1 MSQTIL
7 NIGWSLVF
15 SAIGATIGIALVLG
29 ATTFIPKLVDSLTP
43 NIDEQKEIARGNR
56 AVADYY
62 GKVVAASIVGISIV
76 IAASILGGLLA
87 ALH

>member
-1 MSQTIL
+1 MSTTIL

-15 SAIGATIGIALVLG
+15 SAIGAFVGIVLVLL
-29 ATTFIPKLVDSLTP
+29 ATAFIPKILDSLTP
-43 NIDEQKEIARGNR
+43 SIDEQKEIARGNR

-62 GKVVAASIVGISIV
+62 GKVVAGSILGISIV
-76 IAASILGGLLA
+76 IAAAILGGLIA

>member
-1 MSQTIL
+1 MSPTIL

-15 SAIGATIGIALVLG
+15 SAIGASVGIALVLL
-29 ATTFIPKLVDSLTP
+29 AVAFIPKLLERLTP
-43 NIDEQKEIARGNR
+43 NIDEHKEIARGNR

-62 GKVVAASIVGISIV
+62 GKVVAASILGISV
-76 IAASILGGLLA
+76 VVAAAILGGLLS

>member
-1 MSQTIL
+1 MSATIL

-15 SAIGATIGIALVLG
+15 SAIGASVGIALVLG
-29 ATTFIPKLVDSLTP
+29 ATAFIPKLLDSLTP

-62 GKVVAASIVGISIV
+62 GKVVAASILGISVV
-76 IAASILGGLLA
+76 IGAAILGGLLA

>member
-1 MSQTIL
+1 MSTTLL

-15 SAIGATIGIALVLG
+15 SAIGASVGIALVLL
-29 ATTFIPKLVDSLTP
+29 ATAFIPKLLDSLTP
-43 NIDEQKEIARGNR
+43 NMDEHKEIARGNR

-62 GKVVAASIVGISIV
+62 GRIVSACVLGISLV
-76 IAASILGGLLA
+76 IGAAILGGLIA